1 MNEVEVAVVSNGIDT
16 ELNMERVRDLNYSL
30 VLYLKPFLQ
39 IKGYHFQLILNVS
52 HNDFSGSVEEDLVR
66 VLREREYADGVKV

>member
-39 IKGYHFQLILNVS
+39 IEGYHFQLILNVS
-52 HNDFSGSVEEDLVR
+52 HNDFGGSMEEDLVR
-66 VLREREYADGVKV
+66 VLREGEYADGVKV

>member
-39 IKGYHFQLILNVS
+39 IEGYHFQLILNVS
-52 HNDFSGSVEEDLVR
+52 HNDFSGSVKEDLVR
-66 VLREREYADGVKV
+66 VLREGEYADGVKV